1 MYYIYYARPWR
12 FCARRTGAGGRGG
25 RGLRLP
31 PLSSHP
37 QRCRMTSRVR
47 HGRMFALAAA
57 SAAAQ
62 HHPAAGQ
69 CELQW
74 PRSAGAPTLLGVI
87 SHGTTDR
94 GGYRLLPQLAAPE
107 VSCPGQPPA
116 FAHPSAL
123 ASPSQAPSS
132 VYPLARPSRR
142 CLRPLACSR
151 WRTSKRQAA
160 HRSVTGRRGLRAG
173 PITASPS
180 RRLHHVGASCSS
192 ASCSTDELMLVPTS
206 IQWCCDVGP

>member
-1 MYYIYYARPWR
+1 MLYHPDYVLHILCPGLWR

-25 RGLRLP
+25 CGLRLP

-62 HHPAAGQ
+62 HHPAAGE

-94 GGYRLLPQLAAPE
+94 GGNRLLPQLAAPE

-123 ASPSQAPSS
+123 ASPSQAPSPVS
-132 VYPLARPSRR
+132 SH
-142 CLRPLACSR
+142 S
-151 WRTSKRQAA
+151 S
-160 HRSVTGRRGLRAG
+160 SVTQVPAAARLLSMAYKQAPSG
-173 PITASPS
+173 ASIGTGGDWAVRVARWPDYGEPFDAS
-180 RRLHHVGASCSS
+180 SPRRRLVLES
-192 ASCSTDELMLVPTS
+192 LVLH
-206 IQWCCDVGP
+206 